1 MERHIE
7 MEGEVE
13 ELVPQPHPPATRRSQ
28 LPSLVTRH
36 MSKADFDMTQP
47 LRGSDGHDTP

>member
-13 ELVPQPHPPATRRSQ
+13 ELVPQPPPPTTRRSQ

-36 MSKADFDMTQP
+36 TSKADFDMTQP
-47 LRGSDGHDTP
+47 LCRSDGHDTP